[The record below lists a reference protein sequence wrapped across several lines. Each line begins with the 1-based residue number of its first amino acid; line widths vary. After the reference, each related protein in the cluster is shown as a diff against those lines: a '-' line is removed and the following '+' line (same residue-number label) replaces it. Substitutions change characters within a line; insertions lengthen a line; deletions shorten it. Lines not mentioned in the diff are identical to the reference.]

1 MKAGGAACLRCFSES
16 VRLSGKAH
24 EVSKRV
30 LVFPGGMP
38 RALAF
43 LEHAQAE
50 GRSVVGSSSLG
61 HDPAR
66 EHYPLWVRLPFVTA
80 PDFDEALRKAIA
92 DFGIGSIFTPNAVVW
107 NYLNHSIA
115 RTFPGVTLVNSS
127 PVENE
132 VSPYRKALEFGDGL
146 RREPL
151 PLTADGNPQA
161 AVDALEASALF
172 RHAET
177 IPGMCD
183 HEKIRA
189 LFEIFRY
196 SQQGDVVEIG
206 SWWGKSA
213 FILLRLASLYGTG
226 KLLCVD
232 PWSNDC
238 LVQNDEGGLVDQ
250 VPVDAD
256 EALRIFQLNLL
267 PYAGGSLN
275 TLRQP
280 SVDGAAHYRA
290 GSVIETEVFG
300 RTLYQG
306 KISILH
312 IDGNHSFEAVRA
324 DVDAWADMV
333 MPGGWIILDDYV
345 WPYGDGPKRVGDAY
359 LRDHSARIAAAF
371 VMGSAL
377 FIQVR

>member
-1 MKAGGAACLRCFSES
+1 
-16 VRLSGKAH
+16 
-24 EVSKRV
+24 
-30 LVFPGGMP
+30 MP
-38 RALAF
+38 RALAY
-43 LEHAQAE
+43 LESAQSE
-50 GRSVVGSSSLG
+50 GQSVVGSSSLG

-66 EHYPLWVRLPFVTA
+66 ELYPLWVRLPFVTA

-115 RTFPGVTLVNSS
+115 RAFPGITLVNPS

-146 RREPL
+146 QREPL
-151 PLTADGNPQA
+151 PLAADGDPQA
-161 AVDALEASALF
+161 ALDALEASALF

-196 SQQGDVVEIG
+196 SQPGDVVEIG

-238 LVQNDEGGLVDQ
+238 LAQNDEGGLVDQ

-256 EALRIFQLNLL
+256 EALRVFQLNLL
-267 PYAGGSLN
+267 PYAGDSLN
-275 TLRQP
+275 YLRRP

-290 GSVIETEVFG
+290 GSAIETEVFG
-300 RTLYQG
+300 RTDYQG

-312 IDGNHSFEAVRA
+312 IDGNHSYAAVQA
-324 DVDAWADMV
+324 DVEAWAELV

-359 LRDHSARIAAAF
+359 LSEQQGRIAAAF

-377 FIQVR
+377 FVQLR